1 MNETP
6 KDYQLT
12 RLKCVILKIIFKSFG
27 KMSFRKNLKKKKK
40 GCAIVALWNLFVF
53 HHVFGVC

>member
-1 MNETP
+1 MIEIP

-12 RLKCVILKIIFKSFG
+12 RLKFSILKIIFKTFG
-27 KMSFRKNLKKKKK
+27 KMSSRKNLKMKKK
-40 GCAIVALWNLFVF
+40 GCAVMALWNLFVV